1 MEEALGLFDR
11 VEKHGCSR
19 DQYMYGRLIHA
30 LLRRDQFE
38 DAVAKLTEMKDAGIP
53 QSTHMYSLPNTP
65 YIVFFMCFMPFFAF
79 FDVLYVIDCIFFC
92 VICHQKWHRAHQ
104 KIQPIT

>member
-1 MEEALGLFDR
+1 
-11 VEKHGCSR
+11 
-19 DQYMYGRLIHA
+19 MYGRLIHA

-65 YIVFFMCFMPFFAF
+65 YIVFLCALCVFFLHFLMCSMSLIA
-79 FDVLYVIDCIFFC
+79 FFC
-92 VICHQKWHRAHQ
+92 VLYAIKNDIEHMK
-104 KIQPIT
+104 KYNL

>member
-38 DAVAKLTEMKDAGIP
+38 DAVAKLTEMKQGCLKAPICIAY
-53 QSTHMYSLPNTP
+53 QTLHILYFLCALCLFLHFLMCSMSL
-65 YIVFFMCFMPFFAF
+65 IAF
-79 FDVLYVIDCIFFC
+79 FSVLYAIKNGIEH
-92 VICHQKWHRAHQ
+92 IK
-104 KIQPIT
+104 KYNL